1 MRIGIAATLQLRKL
15 ALYVR
20 IMWSYGE
27 NWVLSV
33 GGISGLLMPMSG
45 SDRINGTKFIVG
57 LWGVWRQRNN
67 MALDPEPWTV
77 QVAWHKLCHFHDE
90 LTQVFSPASF
100 DPGVALN
107 SRWWPAQPSFIE
119 PNSDGSYQE
128 ADNCMDG
135 GGLLRDSA
143 GAWTIGYNS
152 FSVGGG
158 SVFLAEATAMRDE
171 LRIAWD

>member
-1 MRIGIAATLQLRKL
+1 MELWGKLGAFSWRNFWTPDAHEWLRSQ
-15 ALYVR
+15 AQGV
-20 IMWSYGE
+20 
-27 NWVLSV
+27 
-33 GGISGLLMPMSG
+33 
-45 SDRINGTKFIVG
+45 NGTKFIAG

-158 SVFLAEATAMRDE
+158 LFFWQKPL
-171 LRIAWD
+171 L